1 MAAAAPRGPWQPILP
16 DAGAVAEALD
26 ELAAALAAPDA
37 VEGRVAGSTGAAGA
51 AGGDRVAGVAGAEE
65 GAAGAPAARAATALA
80 DGPAG
85 LALFFHYLDQ
95 ARPGQ
100 GHDARA
106 VSYLETAIQAT
117 ATAITSPGLYGGFT
131 GIAWALEHL
140 TGRLLEPPAPGEEDP
155 GAEVATALTGY
166 LGHSPWLDDYDLISG
181 LAGIG
186 VWAVERAPRAAAAEA
201 AASVV
206 ARLDE
211 LAERRDDGVSWRT
224 PPERMLDSEREEYPQ
239 GNYNLGVAHGV
250 PGVIGVLG
258 EILAAGL
265 AGDAVRE
272 LLAGAVEWLGR
283 QTLPADAASRFAYAA
298 AAAPGNHEVRPSR
311 LAWCYGDPGIALAL
325 LGAARAAGEP
335 EWERQA
341 LATARVAAARPRDQG
356 GVVDGSLC
364 HGAAGLLHL
373 YNRLYQ
379 ATGDPLWKT
388 EALAWTERLLA
399 QREPGEGIAGWR
411 SWRPV
416 GEITYPNPELGW
428 ANDPGFLTGAAGI
441 GLALLGAVSPVEPA
455 WDRVLLCSVPPRG
468 AAAGGGL

>member
-1 MAAAAPRGPWQPILP
+1 MAAVTPRGPWQPILP

-26 ELAAALAAPDA
+26 ELAVALAP
-37 VEGRVAGSTGAAGA
+37 SAAG
-51 AGGDRVAGVAGAEE
+51 EE
-65 GAAGAPAARAATALA
+65 EVRASALA

-95 ARPGQ
+95 ARPVQ
-100 GHDARA
+100 GHDESA
-106 VSYLETAIQAT
+106 VTHLESAIKATSTAVT
-117 ATAITSPGLYGGFT
+117 APGLYGGFT

-140 TGRLLEPPAPGEEDP
+140 TGRLLEPAAPEEEDP
-155 GAEVATALTGY
+155 GGEVATALTGY
-166 LGHSPWLDDYDLISG
+166 LRQSPWSDEYDLISG

-201 AASVV
+201 AESVV
-206 ARLDE
+206 RHLRE
-211 LAERRDDGVSWRT
+211 LAERRDGGVGWRT
-224 PPERMLDSEREEYPQ
+224 PPERMLASERADFPQ
-239 GNYNLGVAHGV
+239 GNFNLGVAHGA

-258 EILAAGL
+258 EMLAAGL
-265 AGDAVRE
+265 AVDEARE
-272 LLAGAVEWLGR
+272 LLAGAVEWLVR
-283 QTLPADAASRFAYAA
+283 QTLPAGAPSRFAYAA
-298 AAAPGNHEVRPSR
+298 APGSYEARPSR

-341 LATARVAAARPRDQG
+341 LATARAAAARPRDQG
-356 GVVDGSLC
+356 GVIDGGLC

-379 ATGDPLWKT
+379 ATRDPLWKS

-399 QREPGEGIAGWR
+399 LREPGEGIAGWR
-411 SWRPV
+411 SWRPI
-416 GEITYPNPELGW
+416 GDITVPEPELGW
-428 ANDPGFLTGAAGI
+428 TTDRGFLTGVAGI

-455 WDRVLLCSVPPRG
+455 WDRVLLCSVPPQG
-468 AAAGGGL
+468 AAGGGAE